1 MEDRPAI
8 QVRLTLFGNLARF
21 LPEGNDG
28 RSAILDVGGGT
39 TVAGLLDSVEVPPDQ
54 RGYVTVNGERAS
66 LEAALADGDEVRV
79 IIPLGGG

>member
-1 MEDRPAI
+1 MEDRTAI
-8 QVRLTLFGNLARF
+8 QVRLTLFGNLARL

-28 RSAILDVGGGT
+28 RSVTLDVGGGT
-39 TVAGLLDSVEVPPDQ
+39 TVAGLLDSVEVPSDQ

-66 LEAALADGDEVRV
+66 PESALADGDEVRV